1 MSLVWE
7 GKPLHAPWAGA
18 QTGGS
23 GHLGG
28 DSHSVGAFVVVTGT
42 FHDGYSSN
50 VSTVRVILR

>member
-7 GKPLHAPWAGA
+7 GKAPTRALGWG
-18 QTGGS
+18 TDGGS

-28 DSHSVGAFVVVTGT
+28 DKYSVGAFVVVTGT